1 MDAVLAE
8 LVTGLIRTD
17 RPWFLSR
24 LVIHPSSAPSYLCIA
39 LVSTNCSILVWD
51 LVSWFRCQASGC
63 CRHTCATNI
72 SRVSVV
78 AFDCSCF
85 SPSSHSTVPHSYLSM
100 VVLTWPRTRLTRT
113 LQQYVYNSY
122 TNHLLMTISQTFP
135 MVDMVHPSRA
145 IGERL
150 AFSTTS
156 SPHRWMVVL
165 SISNSII

>member
-1 MDAVLAE
+1 MYFIWKRKNPSPKFRIRLTILMDAVLAE

-100 VVLTWPRTRLTRT
+100 VVLTLPRTTQT
-113 LQQYVYNSY
+113 YINKN
-122 TNHLLMTISQTFP
+122 TTTIC
-135 MVDMVHPSRA
+135 
-145 IGERL
+145 I
-150 AFSTTS
+150 
-156 SPHRWMVVL
+156 
-165 SISNSII
+165 